1 MNSENSKTSDPHRL
15 VLYLE
20 DEIVVWRS
28 DKHIALSNLSIYNT
42 WKNKKPY
49 IKTINLK
56 YKLQHGLINSNYLK
70 ITSCNRLLLFWVSY
84 KKHKT
89 LTDNSTIRIYIRK
102 LKNRVT
108 FKTKIRHH
116 LKLLS
121 LETMKSFESP

>member
-1 MNSENSKTSDPHRL
+1 MTNILPCQILVSTIHGKIKKTH
-15 VLYLE
+15 
-20 DEIVVWRS
+20 
-28 DKHIALSNLSIYNT
+28 
-42 WKNKKPY
+42 

-56 YKLQHGLINSNYLK
+56 CKIYKYIFGIINSDYLK
-70 ITSCNRLLLFWVSY
+70 IISYNRYLRLFWVSY

-108 FKTKIRHH
+108 FKTKIGHH